1 MTSTQADT
9 VTPPGANHFPVH
21 IPFLK
26 WMGLQYLAAEPGKSS
41 ICLSMNRE
49 HTNSFSVAHGGVQ
62 MTMLDVAMAMAARTL
77 FNDADLAR
85 ADQQYG
91 MVTIEMKT
99 TFMDAAIYNE
109 GVPSDLFAHGVCLK
123 RTSQFAFCEAE
134 IVDSSGKMLAKAS
147 GTFKAIKQRT
157 IQR

>member
-1 MTSTQADT
+1 MQTDSSTDL
-9 VTPPGANHFPVH
+9 PLGANHFPVH
-21 IPFLK
+21 IPFLA
-26 WMGLQYLAAEPGKSS
+26 WMGLQYLEAERGKSA
-41 ICLSMNRE
+41 ICLPMNRE

-77 FNDADLAR
+77 FNDADLPR

-99 TFMDAAIYNE
+99 SFMDAAIYN
-109 GVPSDLFAHGVCLK
+109 PDIASNLTARGVCLK

-134 IVDSSGKMLAKAS
+134 IVNDAGKLLAKAS
-147 GTFKAIKQRT
+147 GTFKAIKQQT
-157 IQR
+157 IKR